1 MNENAVL
8 KTKPFI
14 KWLGGKG
21 KLVPQLLQKMED
33 ASGVYHEPFLG
44 GGALFWALA
53 PIYAVLSDSNEH
65 LINAYTTVRDNVEA
79 LIAELAPY
87 PHDYAFFRQM
97 RATFGK
103 GSPVQRAAG
112 FIYLNK
118 TCFNGLFRVNK
129 SGEFNVPFG
138 KYENPT
144 ICNTEVLRACSKAL
158 RGIDVM
164 HEDFTNVLHRAV
176 KGDFVY
182 FDPPYLP
189 LSVTSSF
196 TAYTP
201 NGFSLEDHIRLRDTA
216 ITLANRGVRVVVS
229 NSAAP
234 AIHDLYA
241 EHFDIDVVLAKR
253 SINADAEGRG
263 PIKEFIITSRSP
275 SEEAP

>member
-1 MNENAVL
+1 MSANVESRA
-8 KTKPFI
+8 KPFI
-14 KWLGGKG
+14 KWAGGKN
-21 KLVPQLLQKMED
+21 KLVPQLRQKMNGWK
-33 ASGVYHEPFLG
+33 GVYHEPFLG
-44 GGALFWALA
+44 GGALFWSIKPSHAT
-53 PIYAVLSDSNEH
+53 LSDSNAH
-65 LINAYTTVRDNVEA
+65 LINAYVTVRDDVDA
-79 LIAELAPY
+79 LIAELASY
-87 PHDYAFFRQM
+87 PHEYPFFRQM

-103 GSPVQRAAG
+103 GTPVQRAAG

-144 ICNTEVLRACSKAL
+144 ICDAENLRACSRAL
-158 RGIDVM
+158 HGVYLLQ
-164 HEDFTNVLHRAV
+164 EDFTGVLRRSENS
-176 KGDFVY
+176 DFVY

-201 NGFSLEDHIRLRDTA
+201 NGFSLEDHVRLRDTA
-216 ITLANRGVRVVVS
+216 LILANRGVRVVVS

-234 AIHDLYA
+234 AIRDLYA

-263 PIKEFIITSRSP
+263 AIKEFIITSRSP